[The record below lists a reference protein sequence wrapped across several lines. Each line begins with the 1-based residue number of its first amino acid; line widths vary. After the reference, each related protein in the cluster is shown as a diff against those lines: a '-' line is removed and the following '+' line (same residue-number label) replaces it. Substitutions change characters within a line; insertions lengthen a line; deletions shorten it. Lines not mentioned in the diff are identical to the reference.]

1 MNIYIQGKKINF
13 YFIFDSLSFFTTKET
28 KTKDDDKLGSQLII
42 VIYNSRIK
50 PRETMNLLIRR
61 HFLELR
67 EKPLKGKDKLGS
79 SSLSFVTKKK
89 TIKDDDE
96 LRS

>member
-1 MNIYIQGKKINF
+1 
-13 YFIFDSLSFFTTKET
+13 
-28 KTKDDDKLGSQLII
+28 
-42 VIYNSRIK
+42 
-50 PRETMNLLIRR
+50 MNLLIRR